1 MKFNNKTLK
10 KGVQDWLIN
19 KNFALKE
26 YGHISNWDTSKVTDM
41 SELFYRARF
50 FNEDLSSW
58 DVGKHSSMQ

>member
-41 SELFYRARF
+41 SKLV
-50 FNEDLSSW
+50 L
-58 DVGKHSSMQ
+58 